1 MPIERD
7 RERAKRRYQKRQV
20 QLQQRAARTRRRQ
33 QAVGA
38 VVAVLAVAAG
48 AVALTRMVGSD
59 ASATPAATSTST
71 PSPASSSPATATPTK
86 QYKSVPPKSLA
97 EATTWT
103 AKVATS
109 AGPLTLELYGDKA
122 PQTVA
127 SFLFLSRDKYYDG
140 SPCHRLTTAGI
151 YVLQCGDPTGTGQ
164 GGPGYHYGIENAP
177 KDGKYPAGTLAMA
190 RTTDVNSNGSQ
201 FFMVYKDSSLPTDGG
216 GYSIFGKVTSGL
228 DVLKAIAAK
237 GTANGTSDGPPK
249 EPVTITS
256 ITVEKNQ

>member
-1 MPIERD
+1 V
-7 RERAKRRYQKRQV
+7 A
-20 QLQQRAARTRRRQ
+20 
-33 QAVGA
+33 GA
-38 VVAVLAVAAG
+38 VVAVLVVAAG
-48 AVALTRMVGSD
+48 AVALTRMVGSG
-59 ASATPAATSTST
+59 SSTTPAASSTST
-71 PSPASSSPATATPTK
+71 PSSSSSPTTPAAPTATATPTK
-86 QYKSVPPKSLA
+86 QYKTLPPKSLSLG
-97 EATTWT
+97 TRWT

-127 SFLFLSRDKYYDG
+127 SFLFLSRDKYYD
-140 SPCHRLTTAGI
+140 STPCHRLTTAGI

-177 KDGKYPAGTLAMA
+177 KDGTYPAGTLAMA
-190 RTTDVNSNGSQ
+190 RTTDINSNGSQ

-256 ITVEKNQ
+256 ITVEKKQ